1 MESVIQA
8 HYDFRISKLNTH
20 NTESEHNK
28 EIEFLEILY
37 KGKWQPIDDRL
48 LNSLVGENSHWLDIT
63 SHQLSGVLDDVFK
76 DIKSRE
82 S

>member
-8 HYDFRISKLNTH
+8 HYGFRISKLNTH
-20 NTESEHNK
+20 NAESEHNK

-48 LNSLVGENSHWLDIT
+48 LKSLVGENSHWLDIT